1 MSQFIE
7 KEAIFVGTLLN
18 SLHVDDVNARA
29 RNVSNENYI
38 LGLQWDK
45 FDEKILFDISKIC
58 EK

>member
-7 KEAIFVGTLLN
+7 KEAIFVETLLN